1 MSEDEIHKLHRPM
14 FDIAEKEYEDISC
27 DWYQYIPYY
36 DANLNNPNTVPDFR
50 IEINDR
56 ESYFYPHKSY
66 IEFAFNIVK
75 TDGTAFTA
83 GEAITLQNN
92 AASLIKRYEF
102 MLDDVIVDYVDNP
115 DISLTVRNLV
125 YMSNDHLKT
134 ASQFLFYPDTVDNP
148 VVDATTTILLNGNGN
163 TGGPGTNNIVIT
175 NPYTSILE
183 AVNQGMRKRW
193 LTTYNSTIV
202 TLQLPLKNVFGLF
215 QSYDKVT
222 KGIKMSMRLTKN
234 DYSNILLATTGVAAG
249 QIQFAKNG
257 IKWWMPRIKPNPS
270 IMPMLTSKLSS
281 QANYMIPFIDLQVYR
296 SPLYTAPQ
304 TNQIYQIRTKRK
316 RPLKVFVCFQIDDPT
331 NANNFVAF
339 PGINNIGPFAN
350 TARISGA
357 QTQNKRLFDHVNL
370 QKLRVVLNGTTQ
382 YPEQEYS
389 MSFPTIPTNAV
400 PAPTSLT
407 ADVGRI
413 YSEFL
418 RCGLRDH
425 GIDEGVTVSH
435 DMFKSLYPIFCID
448 LSEKPEYFVNPESSL
463 IEVYWTNQTVI
474 NYYMWTIIESEKQL
488 EMSSNDGQMK
498 LLNVIN

>member
-1 MSEDEIHKLHRPM
+1 MSETEIHSLHRPM

-27 DWYQYIPYY
+27 DWNQFIPYY

-75 TDGTAFTA
+75 TNGDAFTA
-83 GEAITLQNN
+83 REAITLQNN

-148 VVDATTTILLNGNGN
+148 VVDINQANG
-163 TGGPGTNNIVIT
+163 TSL
-175 NPYTSILE
+175 YTEGIE
-183 AVNQGMRKRW
+183 RVNQGMRKRW

-234 DYSNILLATTGVAAG
+234 DYSNMLLATTGVAAG

-270 IMPMLTSKLSS
+270 IMPMLASKLSS

-339 PGINNIGPFAN
+339 DGNTNNNIGPFAD

-389 MSFPTIPTNAV
+389 MSFPTIPTIAV
-400 PAPTSLT
+400 PNPTSLT
-407 ADVGRI
+407 ADFGRV

-425 GIDEGVTVSH
+425 GIDEGVIVSH

-474 NYYMWTIIESEKQL
+474 NYYMWVIIESEKQL
-488 EMSSNDGQMK
+488 EMSSNENQMK
-498 LLNVIN
+498 LLSVIN

>member
-14 FDIAEKEYEDISC
+14 FDIVEKEYEDISC
-27 DWYQYIPYY
+27 DWNQYIPYY
-36 DANLNNPNTVPDFR
+36 DTNLNNPNTVPDFR

-148 VVDATTTILLNGNGN
+148 IVDINQANGTSLY
-163 TGGPGTNNIVIT
+163 TGAI
-175 NPYTSILE
+175 E

-202 TLQLPLKNVFGLF
+202 TIQLPLKNVFGLF

-234 DYSNILLATTGVAAG
+234 DYSNMLLAATGVAAG
-249 QIQFAKNG
+249 QITFAKNG

-331 NANNFVAF
+331 NANNFVAL
-339 PGINNIGPFAN
+339 PGTNNNIGPFEN

-382 YPEQEYS
+382 YPEQEYN
-389 MSFPTIPTNAV
+389 MAFPTIPTNAV
-400 PAPTSLT
+400 PAPTSLV
-407 ADVGRI
+407 ADYGRV

-425 GIDEGVTVSH
+425 GIDDGVTVSH

-474 NYYMWTIIESEKQL
+474 NYYMWVIIESEKQL
-488 EMSSNDGQMK
+488 EMSSNENQMK